1 MVEEEQTQQH
11 QEEQLQFPEDYFHFD
26 KDNLLDQYAR
36 LGGDMKAAY
45 ELGEETD
52 LFTLKEQP
60 DAIYFIGMG
69 GSSISGEF
77 LKLYL
82 KRLGVFIPVVI
93 VRTYDLP
100 PTVTEKSLVLTVS
113 YSGNTEET
121 LSAYRQAGR
130 ITKNIVGF
138 ASGGRLEEV
147 AKMQRLPFVKVPK
160 GFQPRT
166 AALSYLF
173 FPIIRV
179 LERLK
184 LIPSQKADVEHLVKD
199 LIKPDFKKF
208 AIAVSEK
215 LVYAIP
221 IIYASQEYFSVAY
234 RFKTQINENA
244 KRHAFAHSYSEFNHN
259 ELLGYTTLDAKYS
272 IITFRFDDDHRRIH
286 KRMDIVKEITNKA
299 GVETTEIKLSGG
311 HFLTKLFS
319 GIVIG
324 DLISYYL
331 ALRYRID
338 PSPVTLIENLKEK
351 MGPVL

>member
-1 MVEEEQTQQH
+1 
-11 QEEQLQFPEDYFHFD
+11 
-26 KDNLLDQYAR
+26 
-36 LGGDMKAAY
+36 MKAAY
-45 ELGEETD
+45 ELGDETD
-52 LFTLKEQP
+52 IFTLKTKP
-60 DAIYFIGMG
+60 DRIFFLGMG

-77 LKLYL
+77 LKSYL
-82 KRLGVFIPVVI
+82 KRLNIHIPI
-93 VRTYDLP
+93 ELVRSYDLP
-100 PTVTEKSLVLTVS
+100 PTISEHSLVIAVS

-121 LSAYRQAGR
+121 LSTYRQAAR
-130 ITKNIVGF
+130 ITKNIVGL

-147 AKMQRLPFVKVPK
+147 AKMSRLPFIKVPK
-160 GFQPRT
+160 GYQPRT

-184 LIPSQKADVEHLVKD
+184 LIGRQQADVEHLVKH
-199 LIKPDFKKF
+199 LIKPDFKTY

-215 LVYAIP
+215 LMYSIP
-221 IIYASQEYFSVAY
+221 IIYASQDYYSVAY

-259 ELLGYTTLDAKYS
+259 ELLGYTSLDAKYS
-272 IITFRFDDDHRRIH
+272 IVTFRFDDDHRRIH
-286 KRMDIVKEITNKA
+286 KRMDLVKAITNKA

-331 ALRYRID
+331 ALRYRTD
-338 PSPVTLIENLKEK
+338 PSPVELIEDLKTK